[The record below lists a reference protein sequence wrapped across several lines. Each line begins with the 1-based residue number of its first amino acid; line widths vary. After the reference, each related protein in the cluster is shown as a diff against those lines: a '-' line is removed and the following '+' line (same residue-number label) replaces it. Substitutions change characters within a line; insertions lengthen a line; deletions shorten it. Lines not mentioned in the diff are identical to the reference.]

1 MRSSKVSAELDEE
14 FGFAVA
20 YTRKFVENVLDGV
33 GVGTIGH
40 RLKGWSCVH
49 VGRKDKAIEPML
61 TNGTRIKTLRDVST
75 DEKPNNEP
83 SVVRP
88 QELIGR

>member
-1 MRSSKVSAELDEE
+1 MSAELDEK
-14 FGFAVA
+14 FGFAVL
-20 YTRKFVENVLDGV
+20 YTREFVENVLDGV
-33 GVGTIGH
+33 GVATIGH
-40 RLKGWSCVH
+40 RQKSWGCVH

-88 QELIGR
+88 QERIKR